1 MYMTT
6 KISYGLKK
14 TSLFCLLNQGY
25 LFNIL
30 LCEYTPA
37 FYDVLPLPGPDF
49 YFIVVYEANPS

>member
-1 MYMTT
+1 MTT

-37 FYDVLPLPGPDF
+37 FYDVLPLPGP
-49 YFIVVYEANPS
+49 EKSC